1 MEVSARW
8 WLSSPDRI
16 PKERAVELL
25 LGLAWRGIS
34 GSPRAV

>member
-1 MEVSARW
+1 VVAD
-8 WLSSPDRI
+8 LPDRI